1 MNDKLKNQAKKLPL
15 SPGVYR
21 WLDGKGGILYIGRA
35 TSLRKRVLQYFR
47 PDLDPRIAEMVSL
60 AKQIKFEKTDTLL
73 DAIILEA
80 NMIKKYWPKYN
91 VRDRDDRSFSYVVVP
106 KTDYAYPLVVRQR
119 EIKKFPIRENQI
131 FGPYQNQYLIKNALK
146 LIRRI
151 FPYGTCR
158 ANSGKPCFDYQI
170 GLCPGKCIGEI
181 SREDYNQNIKNILLL
196 FQGKKQRLLAKLK
209 KDHPEKI
216 AALEHLQEAQLIT
229 RDELGEQ
236 LAVNRIE
243 AYDISHLSGK
253 ETYGAM
259 AVFTGG
265 QPDKDEYRLFKI
277 KTAQAADDL
286 AALSEVVNRRFHH
299 PEWPRPDVILIDGGR
314 PQIFQIAKELKAL
327 NIVLPLAGI
336 SKLAG
341 DELVYPAGTAKVIKD
356 LISNIKP
363 TLQRAR
369 DEAHRFAN
377 RGRKMGTKL
386 R

>member
-1 MNDKLKNQAKKLPL
+1 
-15 SPGVYR
+15 
-21 WLDGKGGILYIGRA
+21 
-35 TSLRKRVLQYFR
+35 LQYFR